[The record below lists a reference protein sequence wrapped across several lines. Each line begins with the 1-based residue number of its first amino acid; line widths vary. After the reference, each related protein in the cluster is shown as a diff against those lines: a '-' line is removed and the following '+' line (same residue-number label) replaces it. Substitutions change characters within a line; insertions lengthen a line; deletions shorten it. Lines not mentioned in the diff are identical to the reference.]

1 LPGIARAPLE
11 HLGIQ
16 PPNQKSADPVDRVID
31 SSPPDQRN
39 CSFGQPVAVAANVGA
54 QGTAGGGCS
63 RENANGDRE
72 DARSDLAGRS
82 LGQSLWESRRSDPPP
97 RERAFGDP
105 PSPLAKRPDQ
115 AQQSPP
121 ATNGPDQAQ
130 QFPPATN
137 GPDQGQQSPPAT
149 NRPEQAQQSP
159 PATNGHDEERPPTS
173 ASQSQSGGQIAGQ
186 RSDEGQQI
194 GQQQSLWKSR
204 RSDPPPRE
212 RGFGDPPSPLAKRPD
227 QAPQSPPATNRPDQA
242 QQSPPA
248 TNGHDEERPPTSAS
262 QSQSGGQIAGQR
274 SDEAQQIGQQ
284 QPHAAPTF
292 SQGAVPSDPDSPQP
306 PSSGHQIGQEQS
318 QAAQAIVQGS
328 SQGIQ
333 VGPPSTSV
341 PQIGETHQAEG
352 AGL

>member
-1 LPGIARAPLE
+1 VSDHDGNRNEMALTEFTEADEELAGFADEVRALYAKRAGEPIEHAQLDAIVGAAEQTVAQSPGRTSLAGQQEALTKRRVALPRKRLVLLTAAAALGVALLAAGLAAAGVSLPGIARAPLE

-39 CSFGQPVAVAANVGA
+39 CSFGQPFAVAANVGA

-97 RERAFGDP
+97 RER
-105 PSPLAKRPDQ
+105 
-115 AQQSPP
+115 
-121 ATNGPDQAQ
+121 
-130 QFPPATN
+130 
-137 GPDQGQQSPPAT
+137 
-149 NRPEQAQQSP
+149 
-159 PATNGHDEERPPTS
+159 
-173 ASQSQSGGQIAGQ
+173 
-186 RSDEGQQI
+186 
-194 GQQQSLWKSR
+194 
-204 RSDPPPRE
+204 
-212 RGFGDPPSPLAKRPD
+212 GFGDPPSLLAKRPD

-248 TNGHDEERPPTSAS
+248 TNAPDEERPPTSAS

-274 SDEAQQIGQQ
+274 SDEEQQIGQQ

-306 PSSGHQIGQEQS
+306 SSSGHQIGQEQS

-333 VGPPSTSV
+333 LGPPSTSV